1 MNKKKFLKKNLTIGL
16 LLAFTV
22 LILLCSYTLENFP
35 LLIFGLLVFS
45 SIFFLTNLINK
56 NVNLI
61 ISSSL
66 LSLFLVEL
74 ILFLPNAAVIIK
86 NEIKKKQNIHI
97 KVLNNEL
104 GYQPKSG
111 IQQHRIFHKDEELFN
126 KFYSINDDNYRDTP
140 EINNYKKKNKIN
152 FYGGSTV
159 FGWGLSDN
167 ETLPY
172 HLQKFFPYTKINN
185 YSFSGYGIH
194 QAYKQITEQKI
205 FADLNILITFSN
217 QIYRSSCKLRV
228 SIGTPRYKLI
238 NNKISQKGYCNNF
251 FKNNSKIYLFIKNVL
266 DKSQIKMLISKAYFK
281 KLTFEEDDINLYL
294 NMIKEIDLYLKSL
307 DKKLIVGFERKFD
320 DESYVFIDQRIKN
333 YLRENN
339 ILYLDI
345 TLKNQDKYEIPVD
358 GHPNNLANINRAQTI
373 SKFIKN
379 NNLFVE

>member
-281 KLTFEEDDINLYL
+281 KL
-294 NMIKEIDLYLKSL
+294 
-307 DKKLIVGFERKFD
+307 IVGFERKFD